1 MLLLKKS
8 PSRRSAGGFT
18 LVELLVVIAIIGIL
32 IALLLPAVQAAREA
46 ARRMNCS
53 NNMKQLG
60 LAMHNYIAAN
70 NGRIPPGST
79 GRYSHGLFSTL
90 LPYLEQDIVSAT
102 FTWGV
107 ENQTKIEEY
116 RYIDI
121 PPYTCPSYTGPH
133 VIENRSTDWL
143 NGAIVTYQGVNGAI
157 YDPSETDPCSGYGR
171 TPWNGLFPWLKSTS
185 NPLFKSEPRY
195 IRDVVDGTSQTLAMG
210 EFVHR
215 DKSPI
220 GSVDFHTWPGNCR
233 SWIFGGDGTCGNYTS
248 KVVVHP
254 INSDLDRST
263 DGVGYNHLAFS
274 SMHPGGANFIFADGS
289 TRFFTEEIEMDLYK
303 ALAIFYVVE
312 TVDQSGY

>member
-1 MLLLKKS
+1 MFS
-8 PSRRSAGGFT
+8 RNNNPSRRPSRGFT

-70 NGRIPPGST
+70 NGRFPPGST

-90 LPYLEQDIVSAT
+90 LPFLEQDIVSDT
-102 FTWGV
+102 FTWGT
-107 ENQTKIEEY
+107 ENITKIEKF

-121 PPYTCPSYTGPH
+121 PQYTCPSYDGPH

-143 NGAIVTYQGVNGAI
+143 NGAIATYQGVNGAI
-157 YDPSETDPCSGYGR
+157 YDPSETDKCTSYGR
-171 TPWNGLFPWLKSTS
+171 TPWNGLFPWLKTDQQSYFS
-185 NPLFKSEPRY
+185 NEPRY
-195 IRDVVDGTSQTLAMG
+195 IKDVVDGTSQTLAMG

-215 DKSPI
+215 DKQPI

-248 KVVVHP
+248 KVVVNP
-254 INSDLDRST
+254 INSTRDRSS

-274 SMHPGGANFIFADGS
+274 SKHPGGANFIFADS
-289 TRFFTEEIEMDLYK
+289 SARFFNEEIDMKIYK
-303 ALAIFYVVE
+303 ALATYNGKE
-312 TVDQSGY
+312 TVDQSAY